1 MGLEPT
7 AYSATN
13 CRSNLLSYALHL
25 GGKNKVILRTNKIS
39 FRVFIILSQ
48 KRAL

>member
-1 MGLEPT
+1 
-7 AYSATN
+7 
-13 CRSNLLSYALHL
+13 L

-48 KRAL
+48 KHAL